1 MESIFFILAKTVSVI
16 LEVCYFAM
24 LIRMLMPIFTDV
36 EESRVYGL
44 SVLITEPF
52 IAPVR
57 FLMTKLNVGQNSP
70 VDWAFFVS
78 SILIVLLIN
87 ILPAI

>member
-1 MESIFFILAKTVSVI
+1 
-16 LEVCYFAM
+16 M
-24 LIRMLMPIFTDV
+24 LIRMLMPIFTDI

-57 FLMTKLNVGQNSP
+57 FLMTKLNIGQNSP